1 MGAPPPTRMAPM
13 DTCTEERRVLLMGM
27 RPCVVRIL
35 PLPRLGGTH
44 GGCYHAAARISL
56 FGESPARAGTPKA
69 QIPPGN
75 AQAPERQTAET
86 AHFRGASGERWIRS
100 PPTEGERRLQRL
112 ISQVTGQKGGRRH
125 GTRALRLPPLLFG
138 GS

>member
-13 DTCTEERRVLLMGM
+13 DTCTEERRVMLMGI
-27 RPCVVRIL
+27 RPSIL

-44 GGCYHAAARISL
+44 GGCYHDAARISL

-75 AQAPERQTAET
+75 AQAQERQTAEL
-86 AHFRGASGERWIRS
+86 HASAG
-100 PPTEGERRLQRL
+100 
-112 ISQVTGQKGGRRH
+112 
-125 GTRALRLPPLLFG
+125 LLESG
-138 GS
+138 GSVVHPPKGSGAYSA

>member
-1 MGAPPPTRMAPM
+1 MAPM
-13 DTCTEERRVLLMGM
+13 ETCTEERRVMLMGM
-27 RPCVVRIL
+27 RPSVVRIL

-75 AQAPERQTAET
+75 AQAPERQTAECT
-86 AHFRGASGERWIRS
+86 LPRGFWRAVDSYSTHPTG
-100 PPTEGERRLQRL
+100 PP
-112 ISQVTGQKGGRRH
+112 
-125 GTRALRLPPLLFG
+125 LPPPHL
-138 GS
+138 SPHSTEAPPPPPPH

>member
-13 DTCTEERRVLLMGM
+13 DTCTEERRLLLMGM

-69 QIPPGN
+69 QSPPGN
-75 AQAPERQTAET
+75 AQAPERQTAEL
-86 AHFRGASGERWIRS
+86 HASAGLLESGGFRS
-100 PPTEGERRLQRL
+100 PPTEGERR
-112 ISQVTGQKGGRRH
+112 
-125 GTRALRLPPLLFG
+125 
-138 GS
+138 

>member
-13 DTCTEERRVLLMGM
+13 DTCTEERRGMLMGM
-27 RPCVVRIL
+27 RPSVVRIL

-44 GGCYHAAARISL
+44 GGCYHDAARISL

-75 AQAPERQTAET
+75 AQAQERQTAELY
-86 AHFRGASGERWIRS
+86 ASAGLLESGGFAVEAPPRRGA
-100 PPTEGERRLQRL
+100 
-112 ISQVTGQKGGRRH
+112 
-125 GTRALRLPPLLFG
+125 
-138 GS
+138 